1 MRLALVFIAAGL
13 VASAAHAAELRP
25 SVRTDDAM
33 LTLGE
38 VLDGAGAA
46 HLVVVAQIP
55 RAGQTVTLD
64 AGQVQALAAQ
74 NGVTWANSRSVRR
87 IVATR
92 SGGTLPVQAAPA
104 PAQAAPNL
112 DDYTAPGF
120 DMPGAAATA
129 EPAPQPQPVRPVAAP
144 IIVKKGD
151 SVRVMYISDGMTLS
165 VKGRAMEDGRV
176 GQTIRLTNVDSNR
189 VLDARITGA
198 GSALIQDLPMPD
210 LPPSP

>member
-1 MRLALVFIAAGL
+1 MRLALALIAAGL

-25 SVRTDDAM
+25 NVRTDDAM

-74 NGVTWANSRSVRR
+74 NGVVWSNARSVRR
-87 IVATR
+87 IIATR
-92 SGGTLPVQAAPA
+92 TGGAAVPQALPA
-104 PAQAAPNL
+104 PAAPNL

-120 DMPGAAATA
+120 DMPDTVTTAAPA
-129 EPAPQPQPVRPVAAP
+129 PAPQPQRPAAAP
-144 IIVKKGD
+144 LIVKKGD
-151 SVRVMYISDGMTLS
+151 SVRILYISEGMTLS
-165 VKGRAMEDGRV
+165 VKGRALEDGRL

-189 VLDARITGA
+189 VLDARITGP
-198 GSALIQDLPMPD
+198 SNALIEDLPMPA